1 MPEFYLRGIFNL
13 FSLQNVEKAIVQ
25 LQGEEKVEK
34 PYRQS
39 QNPGRSWK
47 VFVQTSENS
56 SWSMVTYI
64 VGLLFLNQSLQTNFL
79 KLLL

>member
-1 MPEFYLRGIFNL
+1 M
-13 FSLQNVEKAIVQ
+13 
-25 LQGEEKVEK
+25 
-34 PYRQS
+34 QS

-47 VFVQTSENS
+47 VFVQISENS